1 MSTFGGPSFSHN
13 YFAYHK
19 KELDKKTSQN
29 ILEKFVY
36 LGTSSELSQ
45 EQGWEAW
52 PHAHLN
58 EKLKS
63 INIC

>member
-1 MSTFGGPSFSHN
+1 MKLLSTNSIQKVVHLTWVLKPEWIFH
-13 YFAYHK
+13 H
-19 KELDKKTSQN
+19 T
-29 ILEKFVY
+29 
-36 LGTSSELSQ
+36 
-45 EQGWEAW
+45 QGWEAW

>member
-1 MSTFGGPSFSHN
+1 MLILLNYMLIHARLD
-13 YFAYHK
+13 YFAHSITMEALTPTRY
-19 KELDKKTSQN
+19 Q
-29 ILEKFVY
+29 I
-36 LGTSSELSQ
+36 
-45 EQGWEAW
+45 QGWEAW